1 MNTLFDFT
9 TSIKTVEYIIAVTAI
24 AGFILFWEILKKK
37 PFKSLLDASREDI
50 KYVKENGHSLVT
62 LAAAVFTGIKYV
74 ISLPFA
80 FVSALAAA
88 VMKTAGGSPSFSW
101 RPTEAY
107 LSGQK
112 KTKKPDADKNTPSDK
127 NKQSEKK

>member
-1 MNTLFDFT
+1 MNTLVDFT
-9 TSIKTVEYIIAVTAI
+9 TKVKGVEYIMAVTAI
-24 AGFILFWEILKKK
+24 VSFILFWESLKGK
-37 PFKSLLDASREDI
+37 PFKGLMEAGREDI
-50 KYVKENGHSLVT
+50 KHIKENGLSLAT

-88 VMKTAGGSPSFSW
+88 VMKMAGGSATFTW

-107 LSGQK
+107 LTGHG
-112 KTKKPDADKNTPSDK
+112 KTKKPGADR